1 MNNTIIISDLH
12 LASNV
17 CRSDKILQFLSDL
30 PFTTEKLILNGD
42 VMDNL
47 NFKRL
52 SKDHWK
58 ILKRLRSL
66 SKWCDVMW
74 IKGNHDTDQAEVI
87 ANLIGVQ
94 FVNQVEIKIGN
105 KKALIIH
112 GDKFDMFM
120 NKRPITS
127 KIADYCYKGIQSYD
141 KWMKN
146 DFYYSNLVKSKSKIL
161 IRCGRVIENAMT
173 YALHMNYDVIICGH
187 THLPDMLTNSSGSV
201 EYYNSGS
208 WCDKKCHYITI
219 NNNKIKLEEFKGA

>member
-1 MNNTIIISDLH
+1 
-12 LASNV
+12 
-17 CRSDKILQFLSDL
+17 
-30 PFTTEKLILNGD
+30 
-42 VMDNL
+42 MDNL

>member
-1 MNNTIIISDLH
+1 MSTVIISDLH
-12 LASNV
+12 LASDV
-17 CRSDKILQFLSDL
+17 CRSDKILKFLSDL
-30 PFTTEKLILNGD
+30 PFTTQKLILNGD

-58 ILKRLRSL
+58 VLKKLRSL
-66 SKWCDVMW
+66 SKWCDVTW

-94 FVNQVEIKIGN
+94 FVNQIEIQIEN

-112 GDKFDMFM
+112 GDKFDVFM
-120 NKRPITS
+120 KKRPVTS

-146 DFYYSNLVKSKSKIL
+146 DFYYSNLVKSKSKVL

-187 THLPDMLTNSSGSV
+187 THLPDVLTNSSGSV
-201 EYYNSGS
+201 DYYNSGS

-219 NNNKIKLEEFKGA
+219 SNNKIKLEEFKGA